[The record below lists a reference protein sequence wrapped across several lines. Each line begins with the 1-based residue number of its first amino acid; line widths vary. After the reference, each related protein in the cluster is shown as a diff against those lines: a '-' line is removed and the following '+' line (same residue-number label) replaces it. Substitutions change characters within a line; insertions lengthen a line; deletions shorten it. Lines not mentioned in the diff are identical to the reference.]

1 MLMPKQAPPVIRTR
15 PSHARAPSGERIWPS
30 TDDILDSNKIKVK
43 CMEFP
48 VEITL
53 ADGQTEADTQNLL
66 AFNIP
71 GTTNGWQYT
80 QYPCVPP
87 S

>member
-15 PSHARAPSGERIWPS
+15 CFHTRAASGERIRPS
-30 TDDILDSNKIKVK
+30 TDEVLNGKKIKVK
-43 CMEFP
+43 CQSFP

-53 ADGQTEADTQNLL
+53 QDGTTTTDTQNLL
-66 AFNIP
+66 AFFIP
-71 GTTNGWQYT
+71 GTTDGWQYT

-87 S
+87 P